1 MERREGEEL
10 RFALSQRDK
19 EEAIAEEDKP
29 GKIRGEKE
37 ERQSDE
43 DEKGI
48 RNLGLGRIGG

>member
-19 EEAIAEEDKP
+19 EEAIEEEDKP